1 MEECVTIG
9 DKKNRILIQ
18 QQKKERKKGHC
29 FLSRLEIPIL
39 SD

>member
-18 QQKKERKKGHC
+18 QQKKKEKKVTV
-29 FLSRLEIPIL
+29 F
-39 SD
+39 